1 MAQTTLYTLAQRNES
16 DAFTGL
22 IEDVTTYSPEF
33 YEIPAVARAGTT
45 YRTLSRTALPTAQ
58 WRQAN
63 QALTGSSS
71 QYAQRVH
78 EMFFLDVPIIID
90 EMVYKGDDGVTGDL
104 LYQEA
109 QGGLQSAINLISSQT
124 YYGQAGDGSN
134 GFVGL
139 RAQLLPTGSGITAV
153 TASAAN
159 NTTTAYGLWLNP
171 QGVSYQVGKY
181 GEIAF
186 PSFKEQL
193 ITTGNLNN
201 GINAAG
207 YRAWYT
213 NISSFIGL
221 GVGSINS
228 VFGIT
233 GVSQAA
239 GAGLTDILASK
250 LLVTVP
256 LTRRA
261 GFTWFMNRLAYQTL
275 QASRTAINYQPAGPK
290 SGTPAWSPPPL
301 EMEGHRIVQTDAIL
315 NTENNT

>member
-1 MAQTTLYTLAQRNES
+1 MQTTLYTLAQRNES

-22 IEDVTTYSPEF
+22 IEDQTQYSPEF
-33 YEIPAVARAGTT
+33 YEIPAIARAGTT

-58 WRQAN
+58 FRQAN
-63 QALTGSSS
+63 QAITSSAS
-71 QYAQRVH
+71 TYAQRVH
-78 EMFFLDVPIIID
+78 QMFYLDVPIVVD

-109 QGGLQSAINLISSQT
+109 QGGLQSAINKISNQT
-124 YYGQAGDGSN
+124 WYGQTNDGSN
-134 GFVGL
+134 GFVGV
-139 RAQLLPTGSGITAV
+139 RSQLIPSGSGITAV

-171 QGVSYQVGKY
+171 QGVSFAVGKY

-186 PSFKEQL
+186 PSFKEQF
-193 ITTGNLNN
+193 ITTGTTN
-201 GINAAG
+201 GSVQG
-207 YRAWYT
+207 YRAYTT
-213 NISSFIGL
+213 NISSWLGL
-221 GVGSINS
+221 AVASEYSCFGV
-228 VFGIT
+228 T

-239 GAGLTDILASK
+239 PLTDILGSQ

-261 GFTWFMNRLAYQTL
+261 GFTWFMNRLAHQTL
-275 QASRTAINYQPAGPK
+275 QQSRTAINFQPATAK

-301 EMEGHRIVQTDAIL
+301 ELEGHRIVLTDGIL
-315 NTENNT
+315 NTENNA

>member
-22 IEDVTTYSPEF
+22 IEDQTQYSPEF
-33 YEIPAVARAGTT
+33 FEIPAIARAGTS
-45 YRTLSRTALPTAQ
+45 YRTLSRTALPSAQ
-58 WRQAN
+58 FRLAN
-63 QALTGSSS
+63 QPLTGSAST
-71 QYAQRVH
+71 YAQRVH
-78 EMFFLDVPIIID
+78 QMFYLDVPIIVD

-109 QGGLQSAINLISSQT
+109 QGGLQSAINLIAGQT
-124 YYGQAGDGSN
+124 WYGQTNDGSN
-134 GFVGL
+134 GFVGV
-139 RAQLLPTGSGITAV
+139 RAQLIPTGSGITAV

-171 QGVSYQVGKY
+171 QGVSFAVGKF

-186 PSFKEQL
+186 PSFRQTF
-193 ITTGNLNN
+193 ITTGATNTGNT
-201 GINAAG
+201 AAG
-207 YRAWYT
+207 YNAYYT
-213 NISSFIGL
+213 NISSWLGL
-221 GVGSINS
+221 AVGSVYS
-228 VFGIT
+228 CFGIT
-233 GVSQAA
+233 GVSNTAP
-239 GAGLTDILASK
+239 LTDILASK

-261 GFTWFMNRLAYQTL
+261 GFTWFMNRLAHQTL
-275 QASRTAINYQPAGPK
+275 QQSRTAINFQPAGAK

-301 EMEGHRIVQTDAIL
+301 EMEGHRIVLTDAIT